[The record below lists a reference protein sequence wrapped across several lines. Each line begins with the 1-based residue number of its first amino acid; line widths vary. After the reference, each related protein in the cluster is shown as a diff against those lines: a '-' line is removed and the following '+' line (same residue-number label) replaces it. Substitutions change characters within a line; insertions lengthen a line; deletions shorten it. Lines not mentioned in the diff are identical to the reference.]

1 MRTLAIT
8 QNITVD
14 GVIELADDWFR
25 PAGSDGDDQA
35 DVLQALQEQDS
46 RSDALLLGRR
56 TFEDFRGYWPLQT
69 DDQTG
74 ITDQLNRVTKYVVS
88 STMTDPRWQH
98 SVILSGSLVEEVS
111 SLQRADGRDIVCT
124 GSISVT
130 HELLRAGLVDELRLF
145 VYPVVVGRGA
155 RLIPDGVA
163 LPDLELIECRAFRS
177 GVTLQQYRIR
187 R

>member
-14 GVIELADDWFR
+14 GVIDLSDGWFS
-25 PAGSDGDDQA
+25 PADGDDQT
-35 DVLQALQEQDS
+35 DVLEALLEQDS
-46 RSDALLLGRR
+46 RSDALLLGRQ

-74 ITDQLNRVTKYVVS
+74 ITAQLNRTTKYVIS
-88 STMTDPRWQH
+88 GTLTDPRWEN
-98 SVILSGSLVEEVS
+98 SVVLSGPVIENVPPLK
-111 SLQRADGRDIVCT
+111 QADGADIVCT

-145 VYPVVVGRGA
+145 VYPVVVGRGR

-163 LPDLELIECRAFRS
+163 MPTLELIESQRFRS
-177 GVTLQQYRIR
+177 GIVLQSYRVSR
-187 R
+187 